1 MLPTL
6 SPISIIVLMIE
17 GGGCNLSSGSQ
28 NLSHLKTIKKS
39 MYPKRRPRKRIWG
52 MNSKKTY
59 IVRLK

>member
-1 MLPTL
+1 
-6 SPISIIVLMIE
+6 VLMIE